1 MILLLTLAVLLIG
14 SVSLFWADRLPGFL
28 KPFLLPLPALI
39 AFICLAI
46 SGAEF
51 LKTGE
56 TIGIAVPWVPYL
68 DLEFVLRL
76 GGVGLLMGLLIT
88 GIGALILLYASSY
101 MHGNPLANRLY
112 AYLYGFMFS
121 MTGLVLADH
130 LLLLFIFWELTS
142 ITSYLLIGFN
152 CGSES
157 ARKNALQAL
166 LITGLGGMALLAGLI
181 LLNQASGT
189 WLLSEMVAGD
199 HGVQNH
205 AMYPTILI
213 LILLGAFTKSAQ
225 FPFHFWLPN
234 AMAAPTPVSAY
245 LHSATMVKAGVYL
258 LAIMLPVLGNTLAW
272 QVTLCSI
279 GGITLLIAGLSGL
292 QQSDLKRIL
301 AATTLAVLGLLVLL
315 LGIGTEKAV
324 LAAMLFLLGHA
335 LYKATL
341 FMVAGSIDHE
351 TGTREVS
358 ALGGLARMM
367 PWTAGA
373 ALLAAC
379 SKMGLPPFFGFIG
392 KEYVYKA
399 STAWVFPGLITA
411 VLIIGNALIFVL
423 AFKVALMPFWRSSQ
437 GELPKKPHEAP
448 IAMVLG
454 PILLSALGIIIGVYP
469 ALSEPL
475 VSSAQDA
482 SLGYIADVHVELWH
496 GINLPLIL
504 SVITIS
510 LGVILVFFN
519 EKAASLLA
527 RIKLPSMEQIYYLL
541 FDSTLKFAAWQTRL
555 LQSGLLRNYLLI
567 TILATA
573 FLVARKLLWFG
584 GIELPSVNDSN
595 SVSVQVWVVGI
606 LMFIAVF
613 AVMVSDKRLT
623 ALIFLGIVGYGV
635 AFLFAHFSAPD
646 LAITQILVETLT
658 VALFAWV
665 VLRLPELNN
674 KCSIRRRCF
683 DAAVSFCCGLLIT
696 VLVLK
701 SMAIDLAPS
710 ISTTLAEW
718 SLKEAQGANVVNVIL
733 VDFRAL
739 DTWGEITV
747 LAIAAIGVWSL
758 LYRGIRH
765 KKEEAGS

>member
-1 MILLLTLAVLLIG
+1 MLLLFALAVLLSA
-14 SVSLFWADRLPGFL
+14 SVVAFGANRLPERL
-28 KPFLLPLPALI
+28 KPWVLPLPAGVSFALLAVAGSNFIKDGEI
-39 AFICLAI
+39 AEL
-46 SGAEF
+46 
-51 LKTGE
+51 
-56 TIGIAVPWVPYL
+56 TIPWVSYL
-68 DLEFVLRL
+68 NLDFALRL

-101 MHGNPLANRLY
+101 MHGNVQANRLY
-112 AYLYGFMFS
+112 AYLYGFMFA

-152 CGSES
+152 CTSES
-157 ARKNALQAL
+157 ARKSALQAL
-166 LITGLGGMALLAGLI
+166 LITGLGGMALLAGFILI
-181 LLNQASGT
+181 NIASGT
-189 WLLSEMVAGD
+189 WLLSEIIAAGSLQE
-199 HGVQNH
+199 HSLYSAIFV
-205 AMYPTILI
+205 LV
-213 LILLGAFTKSAQ
+213 LLGAFTKSAQ

-258 LAIMLPVLGNTLAW
+258 LAVMLPVLGGTLAW
-272 QVTLCSI
+272 QSVLCSF
-279 GGITLLIAGLSGL
+279 GGITLLIAGLGGL

-341 FMVAGSIDHE
+341 FMVAGAVDHE
-351 TGTREVS
+351 TGTRDVR
-358 ALGGLARMM
+358 ALGGLARAM

-399 STAWVFPGLITA
+399 SIAWDFSTLITA
-411 VLIIGNALIFVL
+411 ALIVGNALIFVL
-423 AFKVALMPFWRSSQ
+423 AFKVAFLPFWRAAQ
-437 GELPKKPHEAP
+437 GELPKNPHEAP
-448 IAMVLG
+448 LPMLLG
-454 PILLSALGIIIGVYP
+454 PVLLSSFGIIIGAYP
-469 ALSEPL
+469 AFSEPL
-475 VSSAQDA
+475 ISIAQDA
-482 SLGYIADVHVELWH
+482 SLGFHAHTHISLWH

-504 SVITIS
+504 SVATVS
-510 LGVILVFFN
+510 LGIVLIFLNKRAAAILV
-519 EKAASLLA
+519 AV
-527 RIKLPSMEQIYYLL
+527 KLPSMEQVYEAL
-541 FDSTLKFAAWQTRL
+541 FNSTLKLATWQTRM

-567 TILATA
+567 IILATA
-573 FLVARKLLWFG
+573 SLVASKLSRFG
-584 GIELPSVNDSN
+584 GIELPVIDS
-595 SVSVQVWVVGI
+595 SASLQVWAVGI

-613 AVMVSDKRLT
+613 AAIVSSTRLT
-623 ALIFLGIVGYGV
+623 ALISLGVVGYGV
-635 AFLFAHFSAPD
+635 AFLFAEFSAPD

-665 VLRLPELNN
+665 VMRLPEISV
-674 KCSIRRRCF
+674 KDFPRRRYL
-683 DAAVSFCCGLLIT
+683 DAAVAISCGLLVT

-701 SMAIDLAPS
+701 SMALDLAPS
-710 ISTTLAEW
+710 IATTLVEW
-718 SLKEAQGANVVNVIL
+718 SLKEANGANVVNVIL

-747 LAIAAIGVWSL
+747 LSIAAIGVWSL
-758 LYRGIRH
+758 LYRGMRH
-765 KKEEAGS
+765 KEEGDS

>member
-1 MILLLTLAVLLIG
+1 MILLLALAVLLFA
-14 SVSLFWADRLPGFL
+14 SVVTFGANRLPERV
-28 KPFLLPLPALI
+28 KPWALPLPAGI
-39 AFICLAI
+39 AFALLAVAGLSFI
-46 SGAEF
+46 
-51 LKTGE
+51 KDGE
-56 TIGIAVPWVPYL
+56 MVELTIPWVPYL
-68 DLEFVLRL
+68 HLDFVLRL

-101 MHGNPLANRLY
+101 MHGNSQANRLY
-112 AYLYGFMFS
+112 AYLYGFMFA
-121 MTGLVLADH
+121 MTGVVLADH

-152 CGSES
+152 CTSES
-157 ARKNALQAL
+157 ARKSALQAL
-166 LITGLGGMALLAGLI
+166 LITGLGGMALLAGFI
-181 LLNQASGT
+181 LLNIASGT
-189 WLLSEMVAGD
+189 WLLSEMIATAGAL
-199 HGVQNH
+199 QEH
-205 AMYPTILI
+205 ALYPAIFVLVV
-213 LILLGAFTKSAQ
+213 LGAFTKSAQ

-258 LAIMLPVLGNTLAW
+258 LAVMLPVLGGTLVW
-272 QVTLCSI
+272 QIVLCSF
-279 GGITLLIAGLSGL
+279 GGITLLVAGLNGL

-341 FMVAGSIDHE
+341 FMVAGAVDHE
-351 TGTREVS
+351 TGTRDVR
-358 ALGGLARMM
+358 ALGGLARAM

-399 STAWVFPGLITA
+399 STAWGFSGLITA

-423 AFKVALMPFWRSSQ
+423 AFKVAFVPFWRASR
-437 GELPKKPHEAP
+437 GELPKNPHEAP
-448 IAMVLG
+448 LPMLLG
-454 PILLSALGIIIGVYP
+454 PIVLSSLGIIIGVYP
-469 ALSEPL
+469 ALSEAL
-475 VSSAQDA
+475 ISTAQDA
-482 SLGYIADVHVELWH
+482 SLGYSAQIHIELWH
-496 GINLPLIL
+496 GINLPLML
-504 SVITIS
+504 SLVTVS
-510 LGVILVFFN
+510 LGVVLIFLNQKV
-519 EKAASLLA
+519 ASLLA
-527 RIKLPSMEQIYYLL
+527 SVKLPSMEQVYNVL
-541 FDSTLKFAAWQTRL
+541 FDSTLKLAAWQTRL
-555 LQSGLLRNYLLI
+555 LQSGFLRNYLLI
-567 TILATA
+567 IILSTA
-573 FLVARKLLWFG
+573 LLVASKLWRFG
-584 GIELPSVNDSN
+584 GVELPMIN
-595 SVSVQVWVVGI
+595 SSSSLQVWSVGL
-606 LMFIAVF
+606 LMFTAVF
-613 AVMVSDKRLT
+613 AAVMSSTRLT
-623 ALIFLGIVGYGV
+623 ALISLGVVGYGV
-635 AFLFAHFSAPD
+635 AFLFAEFSAPD

-665 VLRLPELNN
+665 VLRLPELSL
-674 KCSIRRRCF
+674 KDFPRRRYL
-683 DAAVSFCCGLLIT
+683 DAAVSICCGLLIT

-701 SMAIDLAPS
+701 SMALDLAPS
-710 ISTTLAEW
+710 ISTTLVEW
-718 SLKEAQGANVVNVIL
+718 SLEKANGANVVNVIL

-765 KKEEAGS
+765 REEGDDS

>member
-1 MILLLTLAVLLIG
+1 MILLLVLAILLFA
-14 SVSLFWADRLPGFL
+14 SVFAFGANRLPEGL
-28 KPFLLPLPALI
+28 KPVLLPLPAAI
-39 AFICLAI
+39 AFGLLAFAGI
-46 SGAEF
+46 DLVKNGRVVEF
-51 LKTGE
+51 
-56 TIGIAVPWVPYL
+56 AFSWVPYL
-68 DLEFVLRL
+68 NLDFVLRL

-88 GIGALILLYASSY
+88 GIGALIVLYASSY
-101 MHGNPLANRLY
+101 MHGNQLTNRLY
-112 AYLYGFMFS
+112 AYLYGFMFA

-152 CGSES
+152 CTSES

-166 LITGLGGMALLAGLI
+166 LVTGLGGMALLAGFI
-181 LLNQASGT
+181 LLNLASGT
-189 WLLSEMVAGD
+189 WLLSEMVVNAGA
-199 HGVQNH
+199 VQGH
-205 AMYPTILI
+205 PMYPAILI
-213 LILLGAFTKSAQ
+213 LVLLGAFTKSAQ

-234 AMAAPTPVSAY
+234 AMVAPTPVSAY

-258 LAIMLPVLGNTLAW
+258 LAIMLPVLGGTTAW
-272 QVTLCSI
+272 QITLCGI
-279 GGITLLIAGLSGL
+279 GGITLLISGLGGL

-341 FMVAGSIDHE
+341 FMVAGAVDHA
-351 TGTREVS
+351 TGTRDVRV
-358 ALGGLARMM
+358 LGGLARTM

-399 STAWVFPGLITA
+399 STSWNFAGLITA
-411 VLIIGNALIFVL
+411 GLIIGNALIFAL
-423 AFKVALMPFWRSSQ
+423 AFKVGFTSFWRSLRD
-437 GELPKKPHEAP
+437 ELPEKPHEAP
-448 IAMVLG
+448 LAMLLG
-454 PILLSALGIIIGVYP
+454 PILLSTLGAIIGVCP

-475 VSSAQDA
+475 ISAAQNA
-482 SLGYIADVHVELWH
+482 SLGYVVDIHLELWH

-504 SVITIS
+504 SVVTVS
-510 LGVILVFFN
+510 LGIVLIFLNDKV
-519 EKAASLLA
+519 ASLLTVI
-527 RIKLPSMEQIYYLL
+527 RLPSMEQVYYAV
-541 FDSTLKFAAWQTRL
+541 FNCTLNFAALQTRL

-567 TILATA
+567 TILSTA
-573 FLVARKLLWFG
+573 LLVSSKLWRFG
-584 GIELPSVNDSN
+584 GIEFPIVNGSTN
-595 SVSVQVWVVGI
+595 VQVWTVGI
-606 LMFIAVF
+606 LMCVAVL
-613 AVMVSDKRLT
+613 AAILSAKRLT
-623 ALIFLGIVGYGV
+623 ALISLGVVGYGV
-635 AFLFAHFSAPD
+635 AFLFAQFSAPD

-665 VLRLPELNN
+665 VLRLPELSN
-674 KCSIRRRCF
+674 KGTFRRHCL
-683 DAAVSFCCGLLIT
+683 DAAVSVCCGLLIT

-701 SMAIDLAPS
+701 SMALDLAPS
-710 ISTTLAEW
+710 ISTKLAEW
-718 SLKEAQGANVVNVIL
+718 SLEKAQGANVVNVIL

-758 LYRGIRH
+758 IYRGIRH
-765 KKEEAGS
+765 EKEEGGS

>member
-1 MILLLTLAVLLIG
+1 MSLILALAILLLA
-14 SVSLFWADRLPGFL
+14 SVVLFWADYLPKFL
-28 KPFLLPLPALI
+28 KPVVLPLPALL
-39 AFICLAI
+39 AFGFLAA
-46 SGAEF
+46 SGMEF
-51 LKTGE
+51 LNTGKVIE
-56 TIGIAVPWVPYL
+56 FTVPWVSYL
-68 DLEFVLRL
+68 NLDFALRL
-76 GGVGLLMGLLIT
+76 RGVGLLMGLLIT

-101 MHGNPLANRLY
+101 MHGNPMANRLY

-152 CGSES
+152 CASES

-166 LITGLGGMALLAGLI
+166 LVTGLGGMALLAGFI
-181 LLNQASGT
+181 LLNLASGT
-189 WLLSEMVAGD
+189 WLLSEMVASAGAIQ
-199 HGVQNH
+199 GH
-205 AMYPTILI
+205 AMYPAIFVLV
-213 LILLGAFTKSAQ
+213 LLGAFTKSAQ
-225 FPFHFWLPN
+225 FPFQFWLPN

-258 LAIMLPVLGNTLAW
+258 LAVMLPVLGGTVAW
-272 QVTLCSI
+272 QITLCSI
-279 GGITLLIAGLSGL
+279 GGITLLVAGINGL
-292 QQSDLKRIL
+292 QQSDLKLIL

-315 LGIGTEKAV
+315 LGIGTEKAA
-324 LAAMLFLLGHA
+324 LAAMLFLMGHA

-341 FMVAGSIDHE
+341 FMVAGAIDHE
-351 TGTREVS
+351 TGTRDVRI
-358 ALGGLARMM
+358 LGGLSKAM
-367 PWTAGA
+367 PWTAGIA
-373 ALLAAC
+373 MLAAC
-379 SKMGLPPFFGFIG
+379 SKMGVPPFFGFIG

-399 STAWVFPGLITA
+399 STAWAFNGLVTT

-423 AFKVALMPFWRSSQ
+423 AFKVAFMPFWRPSQ

-448 IAMVLG
+448 IAMLLG
-454 PILLSALGIIIGVYP
+454 PLLLSALGIVLGVFP
-469 ALSEPL
+469 TLSEPL
-475 VSSAQDA
+475 ISAAQDA
-482 SLGYIADVHVELWH
+482 SLGYVADVHLELWH

-504 SVITIS
+504 SVVTIS
-510 LGVILVFFN
+510 LGALFIFVN
-519 EKAASLLA
+519 KQAAAMLA
-527 RIKLPSMEQIYYLL
+527 RIRLPSTEQIYYLL

-613 AVMVSDKRLT
+613 AVMVSNKRLT
-623 ALIFLGIVGYGV
+623 ALIFLGVVGYGV

-665 VLRLPELNN
+665 VLRLPELNK

-701 SMAIDLAPS
+701 SMAVDLAPS
-710 ISTTLAEW
+710 ISTKFAEW

-765 KKEEAGS
+765 KKEEEGS

>member
-1 MILLLTLAVLLIG
+1 MILLLALAILLFA
-14 SVSLFWADRLPGFL
+14 SVFTFGANRLPERL
-28 KPFLLPLPALI
+28 KPFLLPLPAAI
-39 AFICLAI
+39 AFGLLAVAGVDFI
-46 SGAEF
+46 RNGAVVE
-51 LKTGE
+51 LTL
-56 TIGIAVPWVPYL
+56 PWVPYL
-68 DLEFVLRL
+68 NLDFVLRL

-101 MHGNPLANRLY
+101 MHGNSQANRLY
-112 AYLYGFMFS
+112 GYLYGFMFA

-130 LLLLFIFWELTS
+130 LLLLFVFWELTS

-152 CGSES
+152 CATES
-157 ARKNALQAL
+157 ARKSALQAL
-166 LITGLGGMALLAGLI
+166 LITGLGGMALLAGFI
-181 LLNQASGT
+181 LLNIASGT
-189 WLLSEMVAGD
+189 WLLSEMVAGGSLQE
-199 HGVQNH
+199 HSL
-205 AMYPTILI
+205 YPAIFVLVV
-213 LILLGAFTKSAQ
+213 LGAFTKSAQ

-258 LAIMLPVLGNTLAW
+258 LAVMLPTLGGTLAW
-272 QVTLCSI
+272 QVVLCSF
-279 GGITLLIAGLSGL
+279 GGITLLVAGLSGL
-292 QQSDLKRIL
+292 QQNDLKRIL

-341 FMVAGSIDHE
+341 FMVAGAVDHE
-351 TGTREVS
+351 TGTRDVR
-358 ALGGLARMM
+358 ALGGLTRAM

-399 STAWVFPGLITA
+399 STVWDSGGLITA

-423 AFKVALMPFWRSSQ
+423 AFKVALLPFWRASP
-437 GELPKKPHEAP
+437 GKLPKKPHEAP
-448 IAMVLG
+448 LPMLLG
-454 PILLSALGIIIGVYP
+454 PILLSSLGFVFGVYP
-469 ALSEPL
+469 AFSEPL
-475 VSSAQDA
+475 ISTAQDA
-482 SLGYIADVHVELWH
+482 SLGYHAHIHIALWH
-496 GINLPLIL
+496 GINLPLLL
-504 SVITIS
+504 SVVTVS
-510 LGVILVFFN
+510 LGVILIFLN
-519 EKAASLLA
+519 KKAAALLA
-527 RIKLPSMEQIYYLL
+527 GARLPSAEQAYNLM
-541 FDSTLKFAAWQTRL
+541 FDFTLRLAAWQTRM

-567 TILATA
+567 IILTTA
-573 FLVARKLLWFG
+573 LLVSGKLWRFG
-584 GIELPSVNDSN
+584 GVELPPVDS
-595 SVSVQVWVVGI
+595 STSFQVWAVGI
-606 LMFIAVF
+606 LMFVAVF
-613 AVMVSDKRLT
+613 AAIISSTRLT
-623 ALIFLGIVGYGV
+623 ALISLGVVGYGV
-635 AFLFAHFSAPD
+635 AFLFAEFSAPD

-665 VLRLPELNN
+665 VLRLPEISR
-674 KCSIRRRCF
+674 KGAARRRYF
-683 DAAVSFCCGLLIT
+683 DATVSICCGLLIT

-701 SMAIDLAPS
+701 SMALDFAPS
-710 ISTTLAEW
+710 ISTTLVEW
-718 SLKEAQGANVVNVIL
+718 SLEKANGANVVNVIL

-765 KKEEAGS
+765 REEEEEGS